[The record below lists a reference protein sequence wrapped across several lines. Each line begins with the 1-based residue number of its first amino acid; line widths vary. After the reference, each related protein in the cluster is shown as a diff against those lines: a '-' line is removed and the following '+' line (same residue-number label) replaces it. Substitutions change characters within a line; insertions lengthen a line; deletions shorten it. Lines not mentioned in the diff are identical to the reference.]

1 MSTKK
6 IKKATIETKLNSV
19 VTTAKESVQKAN
31 EYALNTT
38 EEIVLETIT
47 VVNQWQKVTDK
58 ALKGGFKLMSNQ
70 QDLAFTTLETFKTQF
85 LNGRK
90 RLHKLFA

>member
-6 IKKATIETKLNSV
+6 TTIATKLNEVIANANKSV
-19 VTTAKESVQKAN
+19 KKAN
-31 EYALNTT
+31 EYALKTT

-47 VVNQWQKVTDK
+47 VSSQWQKVTDK
-58 ALKGGFKLMSNQ
+58 ALKGGFKLVSNQ
-70 QDLAFTTLETFKTQF
+70 QNLAFDTLETFKAQF

>member
-6 IKKATIETKLNSV
+6 TTIATKLNEVIANANKSV
-19 VTTAKESVQKAN
+19 KKAN
-31 EYALNTT
+31 EYALKTT
-38 EEIVLETIT
+38 EEIVLDTIT
-47 VVNQWQKVTDK
+47 VSSQWQKVTDK
-58 ALKGGFKLMSNQ
+58 ALKGGFKLVSNQ
-70 QDLAFTTLETFKTQF
+70 QNLAFDTLENFKAQF